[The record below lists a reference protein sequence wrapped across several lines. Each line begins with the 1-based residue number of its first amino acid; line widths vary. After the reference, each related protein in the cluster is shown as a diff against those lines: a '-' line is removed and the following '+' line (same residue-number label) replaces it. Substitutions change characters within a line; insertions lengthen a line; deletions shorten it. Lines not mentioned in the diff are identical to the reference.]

1 VSLPVD
7 SFAARVAPESA
18 TVVIAQRVRPG
29 RERDY
34 LAWQAEIGERCRVL
48 GAIVSPHAS
57 GAA

>member
-1 VSLPVD
+1 MSLPVD
-7 SFAARVAPESA
+7 SPAARVAPESA
-18 TVVIAQRVRPG
+18 TVVIAQRVRPE
-29 RERDY
+29 REGDY